1 MSYSNFLRQRGHKG
15 ILECLEFV
23 VSSVQNL
30 VILQNVRVSVESKS
44 SRKKVYPK
52 FMKQLCKLEKLVTNL
67 RVRND
72 KLIVLMLS

>member
-52 FMKQLCKLEKLVTNL
+52 FMMQLCKLEKLVTNL
-67 RVRND
+67 CVRND
-72 KLIVLMLS
+72 KLIVLTLS

>member
-30 VILQNVRVSVESKS
+30 VILQNVRVSEESKS

-52 FMKQLCKLEKLVTNL
+52 VMMQLCKLDKLVTNL

>member
-52 FMKQLCKLEKLVTNL
+52 FTMQLCKLEKLVTNL
-67 RVRND
+67 CVRND